1 MLLMLDSCGTF
12 ADRHDWFHP
21 DTTHLSAAEAA
32 ERIIA
37 RFDLPTTG
45 V

>member
-1 MLLMLDSCGTF
+1 MLLMLDSRGTF
-12 ADRHDWFHP
+12 ADRHDWFHL

-37 RFDLPTTG
+37 RFDLPMAG
-45 V
+45 L